1 MRPGG
6 QIVLSGVLARQAE
19 EVIATYSQW
28 LTLSVWKESE
38 GWVCLHGTLNAD
50 SKSSISGQ
58 AQKKSS
64 KLSLKAILLGLFFLL
79 LVAFGEHISRNSLLP
94 ILAPR
99 VDGTSNA
106 VAVTTFS
113 LLQQFDEKLCRSL
126 GCINRPVSDFAAWK
140 IISAN
145 LALENSP
152 EALKTPANQST
163 LQVEIQNRLAINIL
177 WPYLEIS
184 LTDADE
190 SELKS
195 IQFSPKQW
203 LPANWQE
210 SHPDFLREG
219 APAGEIIHSDLPIA
233 LSQNAAGY
241 RVRVFYPQSTTPSP
255 HLTNGN

>member
-1 MRPGG
+1 M
-6 QIVLSGVLARQAE
+6 
-19 EVIATYSQW
+19 
-28 LTLSVWKESE
+28 
-38 GWVCLHGTLNAD
+38 
-50 SKSSISGQ
+50 
-58 AQKKSS
+58 
-64 KLSLKAILLGLFFLL
+64 
-79 LVAFGEHISRNSLLP
+79 
-94 ILAPR
+94 
-99 VDGTSNA
+99 
-106 VAVTTFS
+106 
-113 LLQQFDEKLCRSL
+113 
-126 GCINRPVSDFAAWK
+126 SDFAAWK

-152 EALKTPANQST
+152 EALKTPTNQST

-195 IQFSPKQW
+195 IQFSPKEW

-210 SHPDFLREG
+210 LHPDFLRTG
-219 APAGEIIHSDLPIA
+219 APAGVIIHSDLPIA
-233 LSQNAAGY
+233 LSQNTAGY